1 MLKISTEL
9 HVSSSGLAAALTE
22 TGIITGPPFAGLTAL
37 VSYH

>member
-1 MLKISTEL
+1 MEM

-22 TGIITGPPFAGLTAL
+22 AGIIAGPPFAGLTVL